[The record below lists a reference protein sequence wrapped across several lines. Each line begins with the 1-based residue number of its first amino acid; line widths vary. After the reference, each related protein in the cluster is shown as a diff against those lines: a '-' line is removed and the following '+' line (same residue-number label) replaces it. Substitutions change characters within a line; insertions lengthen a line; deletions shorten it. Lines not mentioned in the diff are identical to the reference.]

1 MIGKHIIRWTI
12 GSCIIVTMHASSQS
26 LEMYSSIYQKM
37 MEAQEQDDYE
47 TSLEEAVK
55 ILRLLPTHPRIHHHA
70 ARMHAILGNKK
81 EAFDHLLKT
90 ILLGYVMDVDRDSV
104 FRTIQDQPDFQM
116 IRNKIEAMKK
126 PVRNSTEA
134 FKLYERDL
142 VPEGMCYD
150 PVSQVFY
157 FGSTY
162 KEKIIK
168 VDMNG
173 HPTDFCTERQDGLRT
188 VLGMKVD
195 PERRFLWV
203 NTAVGNPPPRDVN
216 PEEAGWSGLFKY
228 DLNTGNLIKKYTLH
242 RKGETHLFNDV
253 AFSPQGDVYVTD
265 SNNGAIYT
273 VSHEAD
279 SLTLFIKSDALRYP
293 NGIAL
298 SPDGK
303 MIYLANSGS
312 EIFII
317 DSKTKTI
324 TPLHHPDTCT
334 TYGIDG
340 LYLYENSLIAV
351 QNNLERITRFYL
363 DATGRTAV
371 KMDILE
377 ANNPVL
383 DIPTTGAIFEDTFYY
398 IANCPL
404 RAFNPD
410 GSLNQDG
417 LKDVIIYRIE
427 L

>member
-1 MIGKHIIRWTI
+1 MIGKHFGRWMIGLCVMVTI
-12 GSCIIVTMHASSQS
+12 NASSQS
-26 LEMYSSIYQKM
+26 LEAYSSIYQKL
-37 MEAQEQDDYE
+37 MEAQEQNDYE

-55 ILRLLPTHPRIHHHA
+55 ILRLLPTHPRINHHA
-70 ARMHAILGNKK
+70 ARLHAILGNKK
-81 EAFDHLLKT
+81 EALDHLYKT
-90 ILLGYVMDVDRDSV
+90 VILGYVIDVDQDSV
-104 FRTIQDQPDFQM
+104 FRTIQNQPGFHS
-116 IRNKIEAMKK
+116 IRDKIKAMKE

-150 PVSQVFY
+150 PVEKVFY
-157 FGSTY
+157 FGSAY
-162 KEKIIK
+162 KGKIIK

-173 HPTDFCTERQDGLRT
+173 NPTDFCTERQDGLRT

-195 PERRFLWV
+195 PERRFLWI
-203 NTAVGNPPPRDVN
+203 NTAVGSPPPKDVN

-242 RKGETHLFNDV
+242 RKGETHMFNDV

-265 SNNGAIYT
+265 SNDGSIYT
-273 VSHEAD
+273 VSHQTD
-279 SLTLFIKSDALRYP
+279 SLTLFIKSDAFRYP

-298 SPDGK
+298 SQDGK
-303 MIYLANSGS
+303 IIYLANSGT
-312 EIFII
+312 EIFVI
-317 DSKTKTI
+317 DSRTKTI
-324 TPLHHPDTCT
+324 TPLNHPGTFT

-340 LYLYENSLIAV
+340 LYLHENNLIAV
-351 QNNLERITRFYL
+351 QNNLERITRFDL
-363 DATGRTAV
+363 DATGTTAI

-377 ANNPVL
+377 ANNPAL
-383 DIPTTGAIFEDTFYY
+383 DIPTTGALVEDTFYY

-410 GSLNQDG
+410 RSLNQDA
-417 LKDVIIYRIE
+417 LKDIIIYRIE